1 MIELKNIRHWV
12 FDLDNTLY
20 PNTTN
25 LFSKIDVLMCKFI
38 EDNLRVS
45 SEEALS
51 IKDTYFHEH
60 GTTLNGLI
68 KNHKINAEEFLE
80 FVHNIDYSLLQKDLD
95 LANEIKKL
103 PGEKIIFTN
112 GTKKHAQK
120 VMKQLG
126 IENNFEKIFD
136 IIDAEFIP
144 KPEIVPYK
152 KMISIFEIDTKN
164 SIFIEDI
171 AKNLLPAHELGM
183 KTAWVEN
190 EDLYCKAGFD
200 GKHVHYKVKKLSDFL
215 KQINESINKK
225 HEI

>member
-1 MIELKNIRHWV
+1 M
-12 FDLDNTLY
+12 
-20 PNTTN
+20 
-25 LFSKIDVLMCKFI
+25 
-38 EDNLRVS
+38 
-45 SEEALS
+45 
-51 IKDTYFHEH
+51 
-60 GTTLNGLI
+60 
-68 KNHKINAEEFLE
+68 KNHKIDAEEFLE
-80 FVHNIDYSLLQKDLD
+80 FVNNIDYSLLQKDLD

-183 KTAWVEN
+183 KTAWVESY
-190 EDLYCKAGFD
+190 DSYCKQGYD
-200 GKHVHYKVKKLSDFL
+200 GKHVHYTIKNLTDFL
-215 KQINESINKK
+215 KKINESIN
-225 HEI
+225 

>member
-38 EDNLRVS
+38 EDNLKVS
-45 SEEALS
+45 SEEALA

-60 GTTLNGLI
+60 GTTLNGLM
-68 KNHKINAEEFLE
+68 KNHKIDAEEFLE
-80 FVHNIDYSLLQKDLD
+80 FVHDIDYSLLQKDLD

-120 VMKQLG
+120 VMEQLG
-126 IENNFEKIFD
+126 IENNFKKIFD
-136 IIDAEFIP
+136 IVDANFIP
-144 KPEIVPYK
+144 KPEIEPYK
-152 KMISIFEIDTKN
+152 KMISIFGINTKN
-164 SIFIEDI
+164 SMFIEDI

-183 KTAWVEN
+183 NTAWVEN
-190 EDLYCKAGFD
+190 DDLYCKAGFD

-215 KQINESINKK
+215 KKINESIN
-225 HEI
+225 

>member
-1 MIELKNIRHWV
+1 MIELKNIRYWV

-25 LFSKIDVLMCKFI
+25 LFAKIDVLMCKFI
-38 EDNLRVS
+38 ETNLGVS
-45 SEEALS
+45 AREALA

-60 GTTLNGLI
+60 GTTLNGLM
-68 KNHKINAEEFLE
+68 KNHKIDAEEFLE
-80 FVHNIDYSLLQKDLD
+80 FVHDIDYSLLKKDVE
-95 LANEIKKL
+95 LAKEIKKL

-120 VMKQLG
+120 VTEQLG
-126 IENNFEKIFD
+126 IESNFYKIFD
-136 IIDAEFIP
+136 IVDAQFIP
-144 KPEIVPYK
+144 KPEMEPYK
-152 KMISIFEIDTKN
+152 KLISTYQIDTKN

-190 EDLYCKAGFD
+190 DDTYCKEGFD
-200 GKHVHYKVKKLSDFL
+200 GKHVHYKIKKLSDFL
-215 KQINESINKK
+215 RTINESIN
-225 HEI
+225 

>member
-60 GTTLNGLI
+60 GTTLNGLM
-68 KNHKINAEEFLE
+68 KNHKIDAEEFLE

-103 PGEKIIFTN
+103 P
-112 GTKKHAQK
+112 
-120 VMKQLG
+120 
-126 IENNFEKIFD
+126 
-136 IIDAEFIP
+136 
-144 KPEIVPYK
+144 
-152 KMISIFEIDTKN
+152 
-164 SIFIEDI
+164 
-171 AKNLLPAHELGM
+171 
-183 KTAWVEN
+183 
-190 EDLYCKAGFD
+190 
-200 GKHVHYKVKKLSDFL
+200 
-215 KQINESINKK
+215 
-225 HEI
+225 